1 MFFEWIELL
10 KISKKVNQTSKQ
22 YKFKRIPR
30 TLWNAK
36 LLDRYF
42 DWFSVTEFF
51 NLFPIDF
58 VLNLHIIFRARSPHL
73 NFRVN
78 VIPSN
83 INFNPF
89 NNWSGCAEYFPMRV
103 NGEIKFED
111 WCGCSSL
118 GNGEKYHWNHS
129 ASCNIWSI
137 FSDSWIRGAH
147 RVKLSMM
154 MMKMMVMTLAM
165 MMLILIMM
173 MMMMLVMM
181 ISGSGVHGVWNCQ
194 LMDGEDGTGS
204 KTGSTH
210 SKLQNIYHLDH
221 ISNKAWCI
229 NIMRK
234 YLKRNENN
242 TWHVKIIKF

>member
-10 KISKKVNQTSKQ
+10 KVSNKVNQTSKQ

-42 DWFSVTEFF
+42 DRFSVTEFF

-111 WCGCSSL
+111 WCGCSS
-118 GNGEKYHWNHS
+118 S
-129 ASCNIWSI
+129 AMVRNITGIIQRAAI
-137 FSDSWIRGAH
+137 FDRFS
-147 RVKLSMM
+147 
-154 MMKMMVMTLAM
+154 
-165 MMLILIMM
+165 LIL
-173 MMMMLVMM
+173 
-181 ISGSGVHGVWNCQ
+181 GSDVHTVWNCQ
-194 LMDGEDGTGS
+194 
-204 KTGSTH
+204 
-210 SKLQNIYHLDH
+210 
-221 ISNKAWCI
+221 
-229 NIMRK
+229 
-234 YLKRNENN
+234 
-242 TWHVKIIKF
+242 